1 MNVNKEKIAVI
12 LIVLLLIPILSGCL
26 GGNNEVKD
34 NASPSNNDPPVPVIT
49 APEKAYFGDPIIFD
63 ASKSYDTDG
72 TIESY
77 AWSFGDNGTAEDVTA
92 THTYEL
98 QNIFRAEYPIIYSI
112 VLSVVDNNGS
122 CEYTTHEIM
131 LYPKEYTFYF
141 DSGKLTIE
149 KPSSNKDTIKASFGK
164 FKFNPIKELNCEL
177 SDFVE
182 ILPCTWNATI
192 YLEKPR
198 FTIVNRVLL
207 TLYNESGEKIAESD
221 SSFGPF
227 DFWKEKTIKIQGSID
242 RPGEFKSIKL
252 VIYGFSL
259 RNKISILY
267 GGETASQI
275 CFNFAI

>member
-1 MNVNKEKIAVI
+1 MNVNKKIVAVI
-12 LIVLLLIPILSGCL
+12 LITLLLIPILTGCL
-26 GGNNEVKD
+26 GGNKQEED
-34 NASPSNNDPPVPVIT
+34 NTSTLNNVAPVPVIT
-49 APEKAYFGDPIIFD
+49 APEKAYFGDSIIFD
-63 ASKSYDTDG
+63 ASKSYDPDG

-77 AWSFGDNGTAEDVTA
+77 AWIFDENETAEGATVTYNYKFPNDF
-92 THTYEL
+92 H
-98 QNIFRAEYPIIYSI
+98 IEYPIIYSI

-122 CEYTTHEIM
+122 CEYTAHEIM

-141 DSGKLTIE
+141 DSGKLATE

-164 FKFNPIKELNCEL
+164 FKFNPIKELNYEL

-207 TLYNESGEKIAESD
+207 TLYNETGEKIAESD
-221 SSFGPF
+221 SSLGLF
-227 DFWKEKTIKIQGSID
+227 DFWKEKTIKMQGSID
-242 RPGEFKSIKL
+242 NSDEFKSIKL
-252 VIYGFSL
+252 VVYGFSL

-267 GGETASQI
+267 GGEKASQI

>member
-1 MNVNKEKIAVI
+1 MNVNKKKIAVI
-12 LIVLLLIPILSGCL
+12 LITLLLIPIFAGCL
-26 GGNNEVKD
+26 GGNKQEED
-34 NASPSNNDPPVPVIT
+34 NTSILNNVAPVPVIT
-49 APEKAYFGDPIIFD
+49 APEKAYFGDSIIFD
-63 ASKSYDTDG
+63 ASKSYDPDG

-77 AWSFGDNGTAEDVTA
+77 AWIFDDNETAEEVTA

-98 QNIFRAEYPIIYSI
+98 QNDFRTEYPIIYSI
-112 VLSVVDNNGS
+112 VLSIVDNNGS
-122 CEYTTHEIM
+122 CEYTAHEIM

-141 DSGKLTIE
+141 CSGKLATE

-164 FKFNPIKELNCEL
+164 FKFNPIKELSYEL
-177 SDFVE
+177 SDFAE

-198 FTIVNRVLL
+198 FTIVSRVLL
-207 TLYNESGEKIAESD
+207 TLYNETGEKIADSD
-221 SSFGPF
+221 SSFGF
-227 DFWKEKTIKIQGSID
+227 FWKEKTIKIQGSIGNS
-242 RPGEFKSIKL
+242 GEFKSIKL

-267 GGETASQI
+267 GGEKASQI

>member
-1 MNVNKEKIAVI
+1 MNVNKKKIAVI
-12 LIVLLLIPILSGCL
+12 LITLLLIPILAGCL
-26 GGNNEVKD
+26 GGNKQEDD
-34 NASPSNNDPPVPVIT
+34 NISTLNNVAPVPVLI
-49 APEKAYFGDPIIFD
+49 APEKAYFGDSIIFD

-77 AWSFGDNGTAEDVTA
+77 AWIFDDNETAEEVTA

-98 QNIFRAEYPIIYSI
+98 QNDFRTEYPIIYSI

-122 CEYTTHEIM
+122 CEYTAHEIM

-141 DSGKLTIE
+141 DSGKLATE

-164 FKFNPIKELNCEL
+164 FKFNPIKELSYEL

-207 TLYNESGEKIAESD
+207 TLYNETGEKISEAYSI
-221 SSFGPF
+221 FGLF

-242 RPGEFKSIKL
+242 NPGEFKSIKL
-252 VIYGFSL
+252 VAYGFSL

-267 GGETASQI
+267 GGEKASQI

>member
-12 LIVLLLIPILSGCL
+12 LITLLLIPILAGCL
-26 GGNNEVKD
+26 GGNNQKED
-34 NASPSNNDPPVPVIT
+34 NTSILNNVAPVPVIT
-49 APEKAYFGDPIIFD
+49 APEKAYFGDSITFD

-77 AWSFGDNGTAEDVTA
+77 AWIFDDNETAEEVTV
-92 THTYEL
+92 THIYEL
-98 QNIFRAEYPIIYSI
+98 QNDFRTEYPIIYSV

-122 CEYTTHEIM
+122 CEYTAYEIM

-141 DSGKLTIE
+141 DSGKLVIE

-164 FKFNPIKELNCEL
+164 FKFNPIKELNYEL
-177 SDFVE
+177 PDFAE

-207 TLYNESGEKIAESD
+207 ILYNETGEKIAESD
-221 SSFGPF
+221 SSFGF
-227 DFWKEKTIKIQGSID
+227 FWKEKTIKIQGNID
-242 RPGEFKSIKL
+242 NPGEFKSIKL

-267 GGETASQI
+267 GGEKASQI

>member
-1 MNVNKEKIAVI
+1 
-12 LIVLLLIPILSGCL
+12 
-26 GGNNEVKD
+26 
-34 NASPSNNDPPVPVIT
+34 VIT
-49 APEKAYFGDPIIFD
+49 APEKAYFGDSIIFD
-63 ASKSYDTDG
+63 ASKSYDPDG

-77 AWSFGDNGTAEDVTA
+77 SWIFEDNETAEGKTV
-92 THTYEL
+92 THTFKL
-98 QNIFRAEYPIIYSI
+98 DINLHTEYPIIYSI
-112 VLSVVDNNGS
+112 VLGVVDNNGS
-122 CEYTTHEIM
+122 YKYNISGIE

-141 DSGKLTIE
+141 DSGKLATE

-164 FKFNPIKELNCEL
+164 FKFNPIKELNYEL

-207 TLYNESGEKIAESD
+207 TLYNETGEKIAESD
-221 SSFGPF
+221 FSFGLF

-242 RPGEFKSIKL
+242 NPGEFKSIKL

-259 RNKISILY
+259 RSKISILY
-267 GGETASQI
+267 GGEKASQI